1 MGAGGT
7 TKATVV
13 VGVGGAAVNAEVDD
27 AVMPTKA
34 DGGSGKLRRTLRSPD
49 VDSEEEEESKESQ
62 EANPAVKF
70 CGVLRSTE
78 D

>member
-1 MGAGGT
+1 MRVRGS
-7 TKATVV
+7 AT
-13 VGVGGAAVNAEVDD
+13 A
-27 AVMPTKA
+27 
-34 DGGSGKLRRTLRSPD
+34 RSPD